1 MKSMTTDKFYCLC
14 KGPGTRMKVQPSKL
28 PYPAYITCSAIT

>member
-1 MKSMTTDKFYCLC
+1 MKSTTIDKFYRLC

-28 PYPAYITCSAIT
+28 PYPAYITCSAIA